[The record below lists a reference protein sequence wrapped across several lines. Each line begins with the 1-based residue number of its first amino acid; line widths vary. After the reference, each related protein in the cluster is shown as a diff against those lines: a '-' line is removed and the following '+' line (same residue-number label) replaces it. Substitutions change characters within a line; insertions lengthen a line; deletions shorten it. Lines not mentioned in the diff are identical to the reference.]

1 MAQPLK
7 RGTRLHTPRPATGLT
22 MVMIATRLHTLRPAT
37 GLTMAIAVPLTMDLI
52 PSIIPPTTPTTLP
65 KNAMTRTSRATI
77 AMVAQPLTRD
87 TRLHTQRPT
96 TGLMMA
102 IAVTLTM
109 DPIPS
114 TTPTTPTTMAKNAM
128 TRTRLAT
135 IAMTP
140 ARITTTPTT
149 SWKVAL
155 MDHLWQ

>member
-7 RGTRLHTPRPATGLT
+7 RG
-22 MVMIATRLHTLRPAT
+22 TRLHTLRPAT
-37 GLTMAIAVPLTMDLI
+37 GLTMAIAVPLTMDPI
-52 PSIIPPTTPTTLP
+52 PSTTPTPTTLP

-87 TRLHTQRPT
+87 TQLHTQRPA
-96 TGLMMA
+96 TGLTMA
-102 IAVTLTM
+102 IAVPLTM
-109 DPIPS
+109 DPIAS
-114 TTPTTPTTMAKNAM
+114 TTPTTPTSMAKNAM
-128 TRTRLAT
+128 TRARLAT